1 MSTDRATVLRLSVL
15 ACLTVGALALGSVM
29 AAPARQVEGVGFVGF
44 GEVAGSSYPER
55 NVVNPALIAAL
66 QMEYGYWGRDVVAEM
81 KARSSQDARFREV
94 DGKKG
99 SVGDLK
105 AAIDRGL
112 PVYTRVATTSRAHVL
127 YPVLKLCAMFNKI
140 ELAGPAL
147 ASGSLGEMIPLA
159 EIRKLRKADCT
170 AGLDDSVIS
179 RPRIVIGYDDER
191 QVLTVHDPSLGPSLE
206 VKYADFEQAW
216 SALGG
221 QYSYPEPKDPAL
233 RPVAAPAP
241 ARARTPDDDAAVA
254 LFEGYGLE
262 VAGDP
267 AAAVEELRRGLAIPQ
282 VSPGREHLLRLE
294 LGVALHASGRTEEAV
309 AELRRANE
317 IFGSYWLAH
326 RQLALVLRAAGGDA
340 ARAAAEAEEKAAHDL
355 CAPDAYRQVIA
366 TVAGD
371 FPVAGCKGEYLG
383 WWRP

>member
-1 MSTDRATVLRLSVL
+1 MRPDRATVLRLSVL
-15 ACLTVGALALGSVM
+15 ACLTAGAVAVAM

-44 GEVAGSSYPER
+44 GEVAGSSYPES

-81 KARSSQDARFREV
+81 KARSSEDPRFREV
-94 DGKKG
+94 DGKNG

-127 YPVLKLCAMFNKI
+127 YAVPKLCATFKKI
-140 ELAGPAL
+140 ELLGPGL

-159 EIRKLRKADCT
+159 EVRKLRKADCT

-191 QVLTVHDPSLGPSLE
+191 QVLTVHDPSLGPGLA
-206 VKYADFEQAW
+206 VTYADFEQAW
-216 SALGG
+216 NALGG
-221 QYSYPEPKDPAL
+221 RYSYPEPKDPAL
-233 RPVAAPAP
+233 GPVVAPAP

-254 LFEGYGLE
+254 LFEGYALE
-262 VAGDP
+262 VAGNP
-267 AAAVEELRRGLAIPQ
+267 AAAVEELRRGLGMPQ
-282 VSPGREHLLRLE
+282 ISPGREHLLRLE
-294 LGVALHASGRTEEAV
+294 LGVALYASGRTEEAV

-317 IFGSYWLAH
+317 IFGSYWLAR
-326 RQLALVLRAAGGDA
+326 RQLAIVLRAAGGDGAGSA
-340 ARAAAEAEEKAAHDL
+340 ADNEEKAANDL
-355 CAPDAYRQVIA
+355 CAPEAYRQVIA
-366 TVAGD
+366 ALARD
-371 FPVAGCKGEYLG
+371 FPVMGCQGEYLG

>member
-1 MSTDRATVLRLSVL
+1 MRQDRGTARLMSVL
-15 ACLTVGALALGSVM
+15 ACLAAGAVAWGGTA
-29 AAPARQVEGVGFVGF
+29 AAPARQVEGVAFVGF
-44 GEVAGSSYPER
+44 GDVAGLSYPESD
-55 NVVNPALIAAL
+55 VVNPALIAGL
-66 QMEYGYWGRDVVAEM
+66 KMEYGYWGRDVLAEM
-81 KARSSQDARFREV
+81 KARSSVDPRFREV
-94 DGKKG
+94 NGKTG
-99 SVGDLK
+99 SVEELK

-127 YPVLKLCAMFNKI
+127 YPVPKLCATLKNI
-140 ELAGPAL
+140 QLVGPEL

-159 EIRKLRKADCT
+159 EVRKLRKADCT
-170 AGLDDSVIS
+170 TGLDDSVIS

-191 QVLTVHDPSLGPSLE
+191 QALTVHDPSLGPGLV
-206 VKYADFEQAW
+206 VKYTDFEQAW

-221 QYSYPEPKDPAL
+221 QYSYPQPKDPAL
-233 RPVAAPAP
+233 RPVPASAP

-282 VSPGREHLLRLE
+282 ISPGREHLLRLE
-294 LGVALHASGRTEEAV
+294 LGVALHASGLTEEAI

-317 IFGSYWLAH
+317 IFGGYWLAH

-340 ARAAAEAEEKAAHDL
+340 ARVAAEAEEKAASDL

-366 TVAGD
+366 TVARD
-371 FPVAGCKGEYLG
+371 FPVMGCRGEYLG

>member
-1 MSTDRATVLRLSVL
+1 MRQDRATVLRLSVL
-15 ACLTVGALALGSVM
+15 ACLTAGAVALGSVK
-29 AAPARQVEGVGFVGF
+29 AAPAPQVEGVGFVGF
-44 GEVAGSSYPER
+44 AEVAGSSYPESD
-55 NVVNPALIAAL
+55 VVNPALIAGL
-66 QMEYGYWGRDVVAEM
+66 QMEYGRCGRDVLAEM
-81 KARSSQDARFREV
+81 KARSSEDPRFREV
-94 DGKKG
+94 NGKNG

-105 AAIDRGL
+105 SAIDRGL
-112 PVYTRVATTSRAHVL
+112 PIYTRVATTSRAHVL
-127 YPVLKLCAMFNKI
+127 YLVPKLCATFKKI
-140 ELAGPAL
+140 ELVGPGL

-191 QVLTVHDPSLGPSLE
+191 QLLTVHDPSLGPGLE

-267 AAAVEELRRGLAIPQ
+267 PAAVEELRRGLAIPQ

-326 RQLALVLRAAGGDA
+326 RQLALVLRAAAGDA
-340 ARAAAEAEEKAAHDL
+340 ARAAAETEEKAAQDL
-355 CAPDAYRQVIA
+355 SSPDAYRQVIGTLA
-366 TVAGD
+366 RD
-371 FPVAGCKGEYLG
+371 FPVMGCKGEYLG